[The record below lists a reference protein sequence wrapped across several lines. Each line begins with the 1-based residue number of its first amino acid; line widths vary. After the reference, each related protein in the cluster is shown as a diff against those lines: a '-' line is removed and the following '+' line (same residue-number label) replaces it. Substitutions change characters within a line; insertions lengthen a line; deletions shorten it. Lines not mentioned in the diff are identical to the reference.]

1 MISGLIFCLTIRLE
15 FSAMDIYFIRID
27 LSHGDKK
34 HVYIF
39 IFKRDVLLKR
49 KLKPEKA
56 QEIIKGELDT

>member
-1 MISGLIFCLTIRLE
+1 
-15 FSAMDIYFIRID
+15 MDIYFIRIG
-27 LSHGDKK
+27 LLHGDKK